1 MSNLTDTQFYFEQ
14 RIAQIHTLWLN
25 LGRQKIKYIFMQK
38 IDFVKNLE
46 TIVEKL
52 KSQEIISKF
61 QIGFNQPGQN
71 FNYSSITPLLF
82 LSKSN
87 YDQIKNETQFE
98 EILTSLNSKEI
109 YAETNLS
116 HLTTILIDVSA
127 RNILTQSNA
136 VALYNFH
143 NTLIQT
149 LHLSK
154 NVLQS
159 KSITESL
166 VNEVENGVVVF
177 QVLIESEGLET
188 SQYIKIFTA
197 INELIETISK
207 IVNEQEQKS
216 EIILLDSGSDSNIG
230 IKSGIETAKSLFLI
244 FKEVWDFIT
253 NFQFYK
259 QKQKNQALL
268 ESLTI
273 RAEIQKKVEEGILT
287 PDEGKEYLHMIK
299 TRTDDLIGMKV
310 LPKQIV
316 IESNQ
321 IENKKLLAEF
331 EGIKMLSSGDHISQ

>member
-1 MSNLTDTQFYFEQ
+1 
-14 RIAQIHTLWLN
+14 
-25 LGRQKIKYIFMQK
+25 MQK
-38 IDFVKNLE
+38 IDFVKNLA

-52 KSQEIISKF
+52 KSQEIVTQF
-61 QIGFNQPGQN
+61 QAGFSQPGQN
-71 FNYSSITPLLF
+71 YNYSLINPLLF

-87 YDQIKNETQFE
+87 YDQIKNESEYE
-98 EILTSLNSKEI
+98 EILTTLNAQDI
-109 YAETNLS
+109 YTENNLS
-116 HLTTILIDVSA
+116 HLTTILRA
-127 RNILTQSNA
+127 GPAQNIMTQANA

-143 NTLIQT
+143 NTVIQT
-149 LHLSK
+149 SNLSK
-154 NVLQS
+154 NILQS
-159 KSITESL
+159 KSITETL
-166 VNEVENGVVVF
+166 INEVDNGVVVF
-177 QVLIESEGLET
+177 QILIEGEGLET

-216 EIILLDSGSDSNIG
+216 EIILLDSGSDSNVG
-230 IKSGIETAKSLFLI
+230 VKSGIETAKSLFLI
-244 FKEVWDFIT
+244 FKEVWDFVT

-268 ESLTI
+268 ESLSI
-273 RAEIQKKVEEGILT
+273 RTEIQRKVDEGILT
-287 PDEGKEYLHMIK
+287 IEEGKEYLHMIK

-331 EGIKMLSSGDHISQ
+331 EGMKMLSSGD

>member
-1 MSNLTDTQFYFEQ
+1 
-14 RIAQIHTLWLN
+14 
-25 LGRQKIKYIFMQK
+25 MQK

-52 KSQEIISKF
+52 KSKEIVTQF
-61 QIGFNQPGQN
+61 QAGFNKPEQV
-71 FNYSSITPLLF
+71 FDYASINPLLF

-87 YDQIKNETQFE
+87 YDQIKNEAQYA
-98 EILTSLNSKEI
+98 EILKTLDAQSI
-109 YAETNLS
+109 YVENNLS
-116 HLTTILIDVSA
+116 YLTTIFRA
-127 RNILTQSNA
+127 NTAQNILTKANA

-143 NTLIQT
+143 NTAIQT
-149 LHLSK
+149 SNLSK
-154 NVLQS
+154 NILQS
-159 KSITESL
+159 TSITESL
-166 VNEVENGVVVF
+166 INEVANGVVVF
-177 QVLIESEGLET
+177 QILIEGEGLVT
-188 SQYIKIFTA
+188 SQYIKIFIA

-216 EIILLDSGSDSNIG
+216 EIILLDSGSDSNVG
-230 IKSGIETAKSLFLI
+230 VKSGIETAKSLFLI
-244 FKEVWDFIT
+244 FKEVWDFVT

-268 ESLTI
+268 ESLKI
-273 RAEIQKKVEEGILT
+273 RTEIQKKVDDGILT
-287 PDEGKEYLHMIK
+287 IEEGKEYLHMIK

-331 EGIKMLSSGDHISQ
+331 EGLKMLSSGDQTVAM